1 MKIVILDG
9 KTISDGSVS
18 LDVFKE
24 FGELSIYEL
33 TSEEQVV
40 ERIKDAD
47 IILCNKV
54 VLNKSNLQ
62 YAKNVKFIGLFAT
75 GYNNIDVD
83 YCREKNIV
91 VCNAG
96 SYSTEA
102 VAQHTFA
109 LILNHFNSISK
120 YEKYVADGGWQ
131 KSDTFSAFSFPMYE
145 LVGKTIGIVGAGA
158 IGSEVASIAKAFHM
172 NVLTYTRKNTK
183 EDLEKL
189 LKESDIVTAH
199 CPLNEESKEMFNKN
213 TFEKCKDGAFFVN
226 TSRGGVVVEED
237 LAEALNCGK
246 LSGAAIDVLTF
257 EPMRENCK
265 LFGAKNITFTPHVA
279 WAPVET
285 RQRLTAIVVENIRSF
300 LLGKPQN
307 KVN

>member
-1 MKIVILDG
+1 MKVVILDG

-18 LDVFKE
+18 LDVFKQ
-24 FGELSIYEL
+24 FGELVVYEL
-33 TSEEQVV
+33 TSPEQVV
-40 ERIKDAD
+40 ERIKDAEV
-47 IILCNKV
+47 ILCNKV
-54 VLNKSNLQ
+54 VLDETNLKF
-62 YAKNVKFIGLFAT
+62 ADRVKFIGLFAT
-75 GYNNIDVD
+75 GYNNIDTK
-83 YCREKNIV
+83 YCSERGIT

-120 YEKYVADGGWQ
+120 YERYVAEGGWQ
-131 KSDTFSAFSFPMYE
+131 KSETFSAFSYPMYE
-145 LVGKTIGIVGAGA
+145 LMGKTIGIVGAGA
-158 IGSEVASIAKAFHM
+158 IGSEVARIAEAFRM
-172 NVLTYTRKNTK
+172 KVITYTRKNTL
-183 EDLEKL
+183 EDLDRL
-189 LKESDIVTAH
+189 LAESDIITVH
-199 CPLNEESKEMFNKN
+199 CPLNEQSKEMFNKK
-213 TFEKCKDGAFFVN
+213 TFSKCKDGAFFVN

-237 LAEALNCGK
+237 LAEALNSGK

-257 EPMRENCK
+257 EPMRSDCR

-285 RQRLTAIVVENIRSF
+285 RQRLTGIVVDNIKYFIEGR
-300 LLGKPQN
+300 PQN